1 MHFLNKQLNL
11 LDTILKNTLPIL
23 LIIHLNI
30 YLNLHAFSDKKILPR
45 KKVNVSNTFKKYKN
59 YHVFLFFSSPEPKA
73 QR

>member
-30 YLNLHAFSDKKILPR
+30 YLNLHAFSDKKNFQER
-45 KKVNVSNTFKKYKN
+45 KLTCPIHLKN
-59 YHVFLFFSSPEPKA
+59 IKITMFFSSPEPKA
-73 QR
+73 HR